1 MHFHTLSLDVWCSEA
16 IGFIKKLGKNNSLS
30 YPHCSVFPFLSH
42 SVKIATH
49 INFSLLID
57 TDESNQ
63 ILTEQNMGKFC
74 FGNNFATISP
84 ILLIFELKLKNWISH
99 QIKSKN
105 PKFIENSPRYRVNKN
120 MGKISFG
127 NNFETI
133 SPILLVFELKLKN
146 WILRQIKQ
154 KNPQSIEN
162 SFSCRVNKN
171 MGKFSFGNNLAII
184 S

>member
-1 MHFHTLSLDVWCSEA
+1 MLPVVIGCLLTSAIEFYALLLLLLNRLRFSRVIVHFHTLSLDVWCSEA

-84 ILLIFELKLKNWISH
+84 TLLIFELKLKNWISH
-99 QIKSKN
+99 QIKPKN
-105 PKFIENSPRYRVNKN
+105 TPKCP
-120 MGKISFG
+120 
-127 NNFETI
+127 
-133 SPILLVFELKLKN
+133 
-146 WILRQIKQ
+146 
-154 KNPQSIEN
+154 
-162 SFSCRVNKN
+162 
-171 MGKFSFGNNLAII
+171 
-184 S
+184 